1 MTLEI
6 ETLPQADKTLQPEDD
21 DIWNDDIGLLGME
34 KSSWDT
40 INSFEADETSTLV
53 VGNQALRPKRET
65 PVSDQG
71 NLVIIWLL
79 IWMANNLALT
89 ILNKATFST
98 FDFKYPFFLSFVH
111 MVVNYLGSEC
121 VFFWKRLQSKKHMNH
136 SNNAHELFA
145 VTRTK
150 LNGAGRIRIFLF
162 SLVFSLNVALGNLA
176 LRHTSVNFNQIMR
189 SLVPALIIF
198 LGMLMGRKTSYRRKL
213 TVIPVIIG
221 VALACLGDMT
231 FSVIGFIFTALAV
244 VLAALKVVAS
254 GEMLSG
260 EFKLH
265 PVDLLS
271 KMTPSAA
278 VQCLILSF
286 LTGEVKAIME
296 RWDSELNPAVNF
308 APALAL
314 LSTGLMAFS
323 LNIASLITNKLTSPL
338 TLCIASNV
346 KQVLMILFASM
357 IFHTPISILNGFGIF
372 VVLCGSA
379 TYSYVSVLEKN
390 AENQNKE

>member
-1 MTLEI
+1 MCIYT
-6 ETLPQADKTLQPEDD
+6 
-21 DIWNDDIGLLGME
+21 
-34 KSSWDT
+34 
-40 INSFEADETSTLV
+40 NS
-53 VGNQALRPKRET
+53 
-65 PVSDQG
+65 
-71 NLVIIWLL
+71 
-79 IWMANNLALT
+79 
-89 ILNKATFST
+89 
-98 FDFKYPFFLSFVH
+98 
-111 MVVNYLGSEC
+111 
-121 VFFWKRLQSKKHMNH
+121 
-136 SNNAHELFA
+136 
-145 VTRTK
+145 
-150 LNGAGRIRIFLF
+150 
-162 SLVFSLNVALGNLA
+162 
-176 LRHTSVNFNQIMR
+176 
-189 SLVPALIIF
+189 
-198 LGMLMGRKTSYRRKL
+198 
-213 TVIPVIIG
+213 
-221 VALACLGDMT
+221 
-231 FSVIGFIFTALAV
+231 V
-244 VLAALKVVAS
+244 VLAMYPSIIERCVQVVAS

-379 TYSYVSVLEKN
+379 TYSYVSD
-390 AENQNKE
+390 QSQI